1 MRTLRQ
7 TGSVQ
12 AFEYVN
18 NNTGILVPLKR
29 ESGEIVSLEV
39 YYDAMKDGMLTRPL
53 TSRVDI
59 ELKKPLRTIRGSIV
73 TTVARY
79 DIWLVGR

>member
-7 TGSVQ
+7 TRSVQ

-18 NNTGILVPLKR
+18 TNTGILVPLKR
-29 ESGEIVSLEV
+29 ESEEIVSLEV

-59 ELKKPLRTIRGSIV
+59 ELEATSYNP
-73 TTVARY
+73 
-79 DIWLVGR
+79 W